1 MDQLRKELEE
11 ERQLQELQRLQE
23 EQTGKKRSE
32 KLEWMYATPASG
44 SGANANELEEY
55 LLGKKRVDKMLTG
68 DENAK
73 VCNLY
78 ILQCRILNDAQL
90 TLVYFRSELLTRI
103 SLRFK
108 MQTALETQQP
118 RSERTRS
125 LPLSSRSKQP
135 TRLFSLTP
143 YVSKNFRSGMV

>member
-1 MDQLRKELEE
+1 LDQLRKELEE

-44 SGANANELEEY
+44 SGANANELEDY

-73 VCNLY
+73 VCHLY
-78 ILQCRILNDAQL
+78 ACVGLLCTERSSF
-90 TLVYFRSELLTRI
+90 TLGRFRSELLIRI
-103 SLRFK
+103 S
-108 MQTALETQQP
+108 
-118 RSERTRS
+118 
-125 LPLSSRSKQP
+125 
-135 TRLFSLTP
+135 
-143 YVSKNFRSGMV
+143 